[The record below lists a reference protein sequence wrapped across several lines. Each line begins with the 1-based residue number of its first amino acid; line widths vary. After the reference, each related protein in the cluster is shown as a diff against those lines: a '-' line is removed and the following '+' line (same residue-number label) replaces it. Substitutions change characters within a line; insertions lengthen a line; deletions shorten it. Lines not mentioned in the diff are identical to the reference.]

1 MSGPPPE
8 APMDEFEL
16 FKLVE
21 PEAKKHNLPVGLLLR
36 QIKQE
41 SGGKVRAVSPKGAV
55 GLMQLMPATGASYGV
70 TDATDPAQNVRAGV
84 QHMAS
89 LWKKHKGDQ
98 RKVLAEYNGG
108 AAAVDALARGKPW
121 KETAGYLSGIL
132 PSDQAPQQAP
142 MPGQEPAAPVDE
154 FEAFRQTLAPAP
166 VVHQGAAGAERLT
179 PGYSPMVDFAR
190 GLPAA
195 AGSMISMASRAG
207 GIPGAVV
214 GSVLGGVGAAG
225 GETAVI
231 GLENAA
237 YQSGL
242 SGVPPPSPDAALNR
256 IGMAGAVGAGGE
268 LLSRPV
274 SAVAGKLMAPFASS
288 MDATGQEVQ
297 RMFPDALPNQ
307 VVSSPYLDA
316 ATAVAEAGI
325 TSGGKV
331 TARKQL
337 LANQAQQEAF
347 EIVHK
352 YGGPVSEE
360 AAGKVFQEALEG
372 NTSTFKSHAS
382 KLYADVDN
390 LSEGVKVDLSG
401 LKAFATEQ
409 LEKRAGVPGEVS
421 GNRGLKML
429 NQVAKAGE
437 TEVEDSQLKELAQG
451 LGVTPEELAKPAYAK
466 IREQLGISDAPMAK
480 EMTFQQA
487 ATFRS
492 DLTSFIRQATREK
505 DDVARG
511 TAQQLLKR
519 LDEAMDGA
527 GAAASPELATAYKS
541 ANAFYREG
549 KTKYESELMR
559 GLADQ
564 YPEEVVRSLIGGKRT
579 TPIREARAAIGPE
592 AWKKVQ
598 ARVADDTLTKAT
610 NDAGEIVGSD
620 LLGELRKL
628 SPATLKEIYPG
639 DEARALWTLGRVLER
654 SQKSVPA
661 TAKVGVY
668 LAQSGVILGVLR
680 GAVSPQALGIL
691 LTPKL
696 LANILT
702 SPRGAKWLTTGLEA
716 PKGSKLAAQAAR
728 KIAEQGG
735 LSWAGGRDAAAPPP
749 AAAAPPET
757 ARYPFRGA
765 PPPAP

>member
-16 FKLVE
+16 FRLVE
-21 PEAKKHNLPVGLLLR
+21 PEAKKHNLPVDLLLR

-132 PSDQAPQQAP
+132 PSDQAPQPAP
-142 MPGQEPAAPVDE
+142 MPGQAPAPPVDE
-154 FEAFRQTLAPAP
+154 FEAFRQTLPTAPGA
-166 VVHQGAAGAERLT
+166 HQAAAGGERLT
-179 PGYSPMVDFAR
+179 PGYSAPVDFLR
-190 GLPAA
+190 SLPAA
-195 AGSMISMASRAG
+195 AGSMLSMASRAG

-237 YQSGL
+237 YQFGL
-242 SGVPPPSPDAALNR
+242 SGVPPPSPDAALER

-297 RMFPDALPNQ
+297 RMFPDALPSQ

-372 NTSTFKSHAS
+372 NTAAFKSHAS

-429 NQVAKAGE
+429 NQVARAGE
-437 TEVEDSQLKELAQG
+437 GGAEDAQLKEIAQG
-451 LGVTPEELAKPAYAK
+451 LGVDVTDLADPKYAK
-466 IREQLGISDAPMAK
+466 MLGALGVSDAPMAK

-519 LDEAMDGA
+519 LDEAMDTAGA
-527 GAAASPELATAYKS
+527 GSPALATAYKS

-549 KTKYESELMR
+549 KQKYESELMR

-716 PKGSKLAAQAAR
+716 PAGSKLAAQAAR
-728 KIAEQGG
+728 KIAEQAG
-735 LSWAGGRDAAAPPP
+735 LSWAGGRDAQPPP
-749 AAAAPPET
+749 ATPAPTEN